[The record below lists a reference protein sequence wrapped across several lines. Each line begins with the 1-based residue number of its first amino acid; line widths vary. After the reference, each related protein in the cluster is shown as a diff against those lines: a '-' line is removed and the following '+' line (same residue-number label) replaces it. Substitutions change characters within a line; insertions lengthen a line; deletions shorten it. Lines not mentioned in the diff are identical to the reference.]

1 MSKCVRGMGTGLA
14 RRSCGQT
21 HGAKIPQ
28 LCVRP
33 CPHPS
38 LDGNNHSL
46 WSTAVEIAKDDSG
59 KKTRK
64 PIYMRRVTSTA
75 FQMAI
80 DHTFTGTYVTR
91 FTSRRTRDARVAP
104 PPAPPNTSPTN
115 ATASPGSGL
124 HQASITSPPTTP
136 VGFLPK
142 TFYSTLH
149 AIS

>member
-1 MSKCVRGMGTGLA
+1 M
-14 RRSCGQT
+14 RSTNGHRT
-21 HGAKIPQ
+21 GAKIM
-28 LCVRP
+28 RP
-33 CPHPS
+33 DIRGKNPAALRATTPS
-38 LDGNNHSL
+38 PVPGREQPLPMVHSSVNSQGRL
-46 WSTAVEIAKDDSG
+46 G
-59 KKTRK
+59 KEKRK

-142 TFYSTLH
+142 TLYSTLH